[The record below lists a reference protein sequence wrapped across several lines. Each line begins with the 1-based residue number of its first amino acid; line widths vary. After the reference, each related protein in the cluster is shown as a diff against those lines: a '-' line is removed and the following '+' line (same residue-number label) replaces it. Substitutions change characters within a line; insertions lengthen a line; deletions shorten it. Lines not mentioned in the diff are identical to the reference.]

1 MQRLTQLLKNLFAP
15 SSQQSLNTTG
25 DELTLHDVL
34 RICATRIPQ
43 PPRPPVVQAGYRL
56 TANCCLEISETS
68 VINLRSHTFAGR
80 LAAYGLQN
88 HDSRLALAKRQA
100 P

>member
-1 MQRLTQLLKNLFAP
+1 MQRLTQLLNSLFVQP
-15 SSQQSLNTTG
+15 SRQLPGVTG

-34 RICATRIPQ
+34 RICAARA
-43 PPRPPVVQAGYRL
+43 PRARPLVVQAGYCL
-56 TANCCLEISETS
+56 TANCCWEISDKS
-68 VINLRSHTFAGR
+68 AMRLRAHTFAGR

-88 HDSRLALAKRQA
+88 HASRLALVKRQT